1 MENMDWKKKDVPAET
16 IKEISKKY
24 ACDLLTASIL
34 ARRGVTAPEDIQYY
48 LESDKRYLRSPFML
62 RGMEDAVERI
72 LAARDEGEKVLVF
85 GDRDADGVTSIAIIM
100 ELLWSL
106 GMDVSWKLPQG
117 DEPYGLTIEAVE
129 EFAAQYG
136 TLIVT
141 LDCGISNV
149 KEIERANELNIDV
162 IVTDH
167 HRPQEVLPA
176 AYTIV
181 DPKIKNEDGE
191 TYIYPFPDLAGCGV
205 AYKLANAIRF
215 ALKSSYYGQPI
226 CLLNTRPANDEAW
239 VIEVLKVR
247 NHVIIDRLTETIVP
261 GTVGINDTRLGTFLS
276 GQAIFTWDAPL
287 QKKALSTVFGKNVE
301 FNMADLQPEIGAA
314 LPITAGKSLFRLK
327 EISRAARYA
336 KGAFGEL
343 DVFFSLFASY
353 AQMKERPL
361 LGDDNF
367 DLQLAAVGTIAD
379 LMPLQDENRIII
391 RAGIESLNSNMHPG
405 LAALT
410 FRAGLD
416 GRKLNAG
423 DVSWQLCPMINSAGR
438 MGRANVSA
446 QLMLEKDA
454 KERDRLA
461 AEIVAMDTERKELGL
476 TVWNIAYPIVE
487 QNLEAY
493 SGNLAFAWGTDIPR
507 GATGIT
513 ANRLSAH
520 FKVPSV
526 VVSFN
531 DETGTGS
538 MRSARGYDL
547 QGILDQCADLFVD
560 WGGHGFAAG
569 FTIEAAKWDAFVERL
584 QMAAKT
590 IEFSPAKA
598 DADAIYIDAE
608 LPLSYLS
615 PDIFKIVDTFQPYG
629 KENKELIFFSRGL
642 KVIDLNFIGKLD
654 ARHVKLMLSAGKYKW
669 SGVYWN
675 AAEKV
680 NVDFTLND
688 SVDAVFKIEHNWYKG
703 TDIPQLCIYDLQKH
717 GIKDVTP

>member
-1 MENMDWKKKDVPAET
+1 MDWKKKDVPAET

-34 ARRGVTAPEDIQYY
+34 VRRGVTEPESIQYY

-62 RGMEDAVERI
+62 QGMDDAVERI
-72 LAARDEGEKVLVF
+72 MAAKEEGEKVLVF
-85 GDRDADGVTSIAIIM
+85 GDRDADGVTSIAIMM
-100 ELLWSL
+100 ELLCSL

-162 IVTDH
+162 VVTDH
-167 HRPQEVLPA
+167 HRPQETLPP

-181 DPKIKNEDGE
+181 DPKIKNSDGE

-205 AYKLANAIRF
+205 AYKLASAIRF
-215 ALKSSYYGQPI
+215 ALNSPYYGQSI
-226 CLLNTRPANDEAW
+226 CLLNTRPANDGAW
-239 VIEVLKVR
+239 VIEVLKVK
-247 NHVIIDRLTETIVP
+247 NHVVIDRLTETIVP
-261 GTVGINDTRLGTFLS
+261 GTAGINDTRLGMFLS
-276 GQAIFTWDAPL
+276 GQAIFAWDAPL
-287 QKKALSTVFGKNVE
+287 QKKALSTLFGKAVE

-314 LPITAGKSLFRLK
+314 MPVTAGKSLFRLK

-336 KGAFGEL
+336 KDSFGEL
-343 DVFFSLFASY
+343 DVFFNLFVSY
-353 AQMKERPL
+353 ARMKDRPAPD
-361 LGDDNF
+361 DDNF

-379 LMPLQDENRIII
+379 MMPLQNENRIII
-391 RAGIESLNSNMHPG
+391 RAGIEALNRSMHPG
-405 LAALT
+405 LNALA

-416 GRKLNAG
+416 GRKLNSG

-438 MGRANVSA
+438 MGKADVSA
-446 QLMLEKDA
+446 RLLLEKNA

-461 AEIVAMDTERKELGL
+461 AEIIAMDAERKEIGL
-476 TVWNIAYPIVE
+476 NVWNIAYPLAS
-487 QNLEAY
+487 QNLETY
-493 SGNLAFAWGTDIPR
+493 SGNLAIAWGDNIPR

-520 FKVPSV
+520 FKTPSI
-526 VVSFN
+526 VVSFSG
-531 DETGTGS
+531 ETATGS

-569 FTIEAAKWDAFVERL
+569 FTIETANWDAFLERL
-584 QMAAKT
+584 RIAAKT
-590 IEFSPAKA
+590 IEFAPAKTNA
-598 DADAIYIDAE
+598 DEIYIDAE
-608 LPLSYLS
+608 LPLSYMG
-615 PDIFKIVDTFQPYG
+615 PDIFKTIDTFQPYG
-629 KENKELIFFSRGL
+629 KENKELVFLARGL
-642 KVIDLNFIGKLD
+642 KVIDLCFIGKLD
-654 ARHVKLMLSAGKYKW
+654 ARHVKLTLDAGRYKW
-669 SGVYWN
+669 AGVYWN
-675 AAEKV
+675 SAEKV
-680 NVDFTLND
+680 NTDFTLKD

-703 TDIPQLCIYDLQKH
+703 ADIPQLCIYDLQKH
-717 GIKDVTP
+717 GVKDVAP

>member
-1 MENMDWKKKDVPAET
+1 MDWKKKDVPAET

-34 ARRGVTAPEDIQYY
+34 ARRGVTEPADIQYY
-48 LESDKRYLRSPFML
+48 LESDKRYLRNPFML

-72 LAARDEGEKVLVF
+72 LAAKDEGEKVLVF
-85 GDRDADGVTSIAIIM
+85 GDRDADGVTSIAIII
-100 ELLWSL
+100 ELLSSL

-117 DEPYGLTIEAVE
+117 DEPYGLTIKAVE

-141 LDCGISNV
+141 LDCGISNI

-162 IVTDH
+162 VVTDH
-167 HRPQEVLPA
+167 HRPQESLPP

-181 DPKIKNEDGE
+181 DPKIKNNDREK
-191 TYIYPFPDLAGCGV
+191 YIYPFPDLAGCGV

-215 ALKSSYYGQPI
+215 ALKSAYYGQSI
-226 CLLNTRPANDEAW
+226 CLLNTRPANDGAW

-261 GTVGINDTRLGTFLS
+261 GTAGINDTRLGAFLS

-287 QKKALSTVFGKNVE
+287 QKKALLTVFGKNVE

-314 LPITAGKSLFRLK
+314 MPVAAGKSLFRLK

-336 KGAFGEL
+336 QGVFGEL
-343 DVFFSLFASY
+343 DVFFNLFVSY
-353 AQMKERPL
+353 AQMKEKPL

-367 DLQLAAVGTIAD
+367 DLQLAAIGTIAD
-379 LMPLQDENRIII
+379 LMPLQNENRIII
-391 RAGIESLNSNMHPG
+391 RAGIEALNSNMHPG
-405 LAALT
+405 LAALA

-416 GRKLNAG
+416 GRRLNSG

-438 MGRANVSA
+438 MGKANISA
-446 QLMLEKDA
+446 QLLLEKNA

-461 AEIVAMDTERKELGL
+461 AEIIAMDAERKELGHN
-476 TVWNIAYPIVE
+476 VWDIACPIAE
-487 QNLEAY
+487 QNFEAY
-493 SGNLAFAWGTDIPR
+493 SGNVALAWGEDIPR

-526 VVSFN
+526 VVSVN
-531 DETGTGS
+531 GETGTGS

-547 QGILDQCADLFVD
+547 QGILDQCADLFID

-569 FTIEAAKWDAFVERL
+569 FTIETSKWDAFTERL
-584 QMAAKT
+584 RMVAKT
-590 IEFSPAKA
+590 IEFAPAKA
-598 DADAIYIDAE
+598 DADVIYIDAE
-608 LPLSYLS
+608 LPLSYMN
-615 PDIFKIVDTFQPYG
+615 PDIFKIVDAFQPYG
-629 KENKELIFFSRGL
+629 KESKELVFFARGL
-642 KVIDLNFIGKLD
+642 KVVDLIFIGKLD
-654 ARHVKLMLSAGKYKW
+654 TRHVKLTLDAGKYKW

-675 AAEKV
+675 SAEKV
-680 NVDFTLND
+680 NIDFTLKD
-688 SVDAVFKIEHNWYKG
+688 SVDAVFKVEHNWFKG
-703 TDIPQLCIYDLQKH
+703 IDTPQLCIYDLQKH
-717 GIKDVTP
+717 GVKNVTP